1 MDREVR
7 ISPDGM
13 LVAIRS
19 DAAEGDWNAWMVGH
33 CLHGGHWAATTE
45 LVGWSVVTAV
55 ETPPAP
61 EPPAPENP
69 GIPPGAETP

>member
-13 LVAIRS
+13 QVAIRS
-19 DAAEGDWNAWMVGH
+19 DSAEDAWNAWMVGH
-33 CLHGGHWAATTE
+33 CLHGGYWAATSE
-45 LVGWSVVTAV
+45 LADWSVVTAV

-61 EPPAPENP
+61 EPPP
-69 GIPPGAETP
+69 AEG

>member
-13 LVAIRS
+13 MVAVRS
-19 DAAEGDWNAWMVGH
+19 NSAEDAWDAWGVMH
-33 CLHGGHWAATTE
+33 CLYGGHWSATSE

-55 ETPPAP
+55 EALPIP
-61 EPPAPENP
+61 EPLPAGNANV
-69 GIPPGAETP
+69 PPGAETP